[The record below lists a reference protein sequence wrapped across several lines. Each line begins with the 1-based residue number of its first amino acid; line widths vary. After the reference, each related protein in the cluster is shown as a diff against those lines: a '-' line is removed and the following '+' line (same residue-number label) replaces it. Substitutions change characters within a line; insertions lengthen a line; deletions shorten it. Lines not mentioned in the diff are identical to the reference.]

1 MEYFDVLERSKFGIK
16 VRWCPDAENLSN
28 NFITEEQ
35 YEALGGHANA
45 RTMRFFRSYEGRNS
59 DLPHPE
65 TLKDLPTINAILT
78 SWIDL
83 IKEGRNSTTAT
94 TPEIEELKEH
104 VELWEINN
112 ILNNHPA
119 NNGQVYYAVN
129 DEKIYNKHAKIKHK
143 DTRSDRILVRDYKNL
158 SRLVQRCIQ
167 QKYRVTVP
175 FDSYPDNKQA
185 EFTFAK
191 KLITWKDIKQDLEH
205 GKNSWCFRPKAIK
218 RIDIPYI
225 KNLWDDPSKMDQFT
239 GMVQLKP

>member
-16 VRWCPDAENLSN
+16 VRWCPDVEELSN

-35 YEALGGHANA
+35 YIALGGDMSTI
-45 RTMRFFRSYEGRNS
+45 RYFRGRRRSPVPPN
-59 DLPHPE
+59 PE
-65 TLKDLPTINAILT
+65 TLKDLPAINAVLT

-94 TPEIEELKEH
+94 TPEIEELKDN
-104 VELWEINN
+104 VELWAINN
-112 ILNNHPA
+112 ILSGHPA
-119 NNGQVYYAVN
+119 NNSHVCYAVN
-129 DEKIYNKHAKIKHK
+129 DDKIYNKHARIKHK

-158 SRLVQRCIQ
+158 SKLAQRCIQ
-167 QKYRVTVP
+167 QKYRVIVP
-175 FDSYPDNKQA
+175 FDSFPDNKQA
-185 EFTFAK
+185 EFAFAK

-205 GKNSWCFRPKAIK
+205 GKSSWSFNPKRIR

-239 GMVQLKP
+239 GMVQLRP